1 MISNALTKEPD
12 FFSFPPLC
20 KTDVCFAT
28 YRMRILSAVTRNLF
42 CHLPHANFECG
53 HWKSC
58 IVFPLCGLCL
68 FDKNLEKYLQNCRA
82 GRHTICAPLRL
93 YFRISEARH
102 GVTFFT
108 VRDGAMTWLV
118 YVLNALYNIFV
129 FFYHSTTFYRKENS
143 ICTNLEWGQEK

>member
-1 MISNALTKEPD
+1 MFFSFPPPPKVRLTNFRKSCCPHENSIFYISTLGMISNALTKEPD

-28 YRMRILSAVTRNLF
+28 YRMLILSAVTRNLF

-108 VRDGAMTWLV
+108 VRDGAMT
-118 YVLNALYNIFV
+118 
-129 FFYHSTTFYRKENS
+129 
-143 ICTNLEWGQEK
+143 

>member
-1 MISNALTKEPD
+1 MSSNGRNFHEGIKAGGSTSQNKN
-12 FFSFPPLC
+12 LC
-20 KTDVCFAT
+20 GGICKRKGHLWYV
-28 YRMRILSAVTRNLF
+28 YRNLF

-68 FDKNLEKYLQNCRA
+68 FDKNLEKYSQNCRA

-102 GVTFFT
+102 GATFFP

-129 FFYHSTTFYRKENS
+129 FFYQSTTFYRKENS
-143 ICTNLEWGQEK
+143 ICTNLEWEK